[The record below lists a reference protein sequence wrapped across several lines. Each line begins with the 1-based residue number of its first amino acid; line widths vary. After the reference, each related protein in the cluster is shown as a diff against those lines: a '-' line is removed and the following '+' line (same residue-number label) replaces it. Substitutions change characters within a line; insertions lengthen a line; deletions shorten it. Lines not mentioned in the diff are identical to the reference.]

1 MAAVNFRYARALA
14 AVVDE
19 QKLDAA
25 ATQQQLHDFSTTLQ
39 SSHDLREVLE
49 NPSIPEAQKLGL
61 LDALAAKTGM
71 SKTVRNFVALLA
83 SHQRLNALG
92 EIIAAYAAIADEESS
107 VTEAEVVSANALDA
121 SSKQVLEAQIAKLAN
136 GNKVSATYS
145 QDPTLLGG
153 AIVRIGSTVYDGSIR
168 GQLQQLKQRLLAV
181 EPATAQ

>member
-19 QKLDAA
+19 QKLGAV
-25 ATQQQLHDFSTTLQ
+25 ATEQQLQDFTATLQ

-49 NPSIPEAQKLGL
+49 NPSIPEAQKLNL

-83 SHQRLNALG
+83 SHNRLNALA
-92 EIIAAYAAIADEESS
+92 EIITAFTAIADQESS
-107 VTEAEVVSANALDA
+107 VTEAEVTSARVLDD
-121 SSKQVLEAQIAKLAN
+121 SSKKVLEDQIAKLAN

-145 QDPTLLGG
+145 QDEALLGG
-153 AIVRIGSTVYDGSIR
+153 AIIRIGSTVYDGSIR
-168 GQLQQLKQRLLAV
+168 GQLQQLKQRLMSA
-181 EPATAQ
+181 